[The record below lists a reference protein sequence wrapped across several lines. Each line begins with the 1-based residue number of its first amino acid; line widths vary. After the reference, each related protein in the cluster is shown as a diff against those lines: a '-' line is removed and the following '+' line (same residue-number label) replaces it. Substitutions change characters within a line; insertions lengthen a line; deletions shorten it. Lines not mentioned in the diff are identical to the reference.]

1 MTDSG
6 FRFGGVPNAFGSGRE
21 PAGAK
26 GGTGSYR
33 PDSAAP
39 TFGSGKGGAVPAAE
53 AGAAS
58 SGFGSG
64 GSAAGAS
71 GGFSSPQ
78 AAPGR
83 KAVGGSRRASA
94 VGTRENG
101 PTRVSRTTYPAI
113 ALCVLGLA
121 GIVWGSYDFLA
132 SIDIFGVLL
141 SGASLVNMTDVLIA
155 TLSALL
161 VFTAFVL
168 SIRGM
173 VVSRPRWLPVIVFVA
188 ALVLPL
194 PVAIGSLYMGGSA
207 LKDRTISNAHAYV
220 GKIDPETVD
229 GVYAQLDKYG
239 IDAPGREEVNKI
251 LSAADAVIPDN

>member
-1 MTDSG
+1 M
-6 FRFGGVPNAFGSGRE
+6 
-21 PAGAK
+21 
-26 GGTGSYR
+26 
-33 PDSAAP
+33 
-39 TFGSGKGGAVPAAE
+39 PAAE
-53 AGAAS
+53 VGTAS
-58 SGFGSG
+58 SGFGPG

-83 KAVGGSRRASA
+83 KAVGGLRRASA
-94 VGTRENG
+94 VGARENG

>member
-1 MTDSG
+1 MCSSDLGELPALAAHCSKGCVMTDSG
-6 FRFGGVPNAFGSGRE
+6 FRFDGVPNAFGSGRE

-26 GGTGSYR
+26 GGAGSYR

-78 AAPGR
+78 TAPGR

-94 VGTRENG
+94 VGARENG

-155 TLSALL
+155 TLSANL
-161 VFTAFVL
+161 TDRK
-168 SIRGM
+168 S
-173 VVSRPRWLPVIVFVA
+173 VV
-188 ALVLPL
+188 
-194 PVAIGSLYMGGSA
+194 
-207 LKDRTISNAHAYV
+207 
-220 GKIDPETVD
+220 
-229 GVYAQLDKYG
+229 
-239 IDAPGREEVNKI
+239 
-251 LSAADAVIPDN
+251 